1 MNTYVVTETVPC
13 VQVFTYIVKAKNREE
28 ALEMI
33 VDGKIEAEDIAT
45 DELDYDNAEYDVE
58 KDDEAD
64 GGELGEREEDRWD
77 AE

>member
-28 ALEMI
+28 ALEM
-33 VDGKIEAEDIAT
+33 VFDSKIEAEDITT

-64 GGELGEREEDRWD
+64 GEQGEREEDRWD

>member
-28 ALEMI
+28 ALEMV
-33 VDGKIEAEDIAT
+33 VDDKIEAEDIAT
-45 DELDYDNAEYDVE
+45 DELDYVNAEYDVE

-64 GGELGEREEDRWD
+64 GELGEREEDRWD
-77 AE
+77 MI